1 MNANVEFDEI
11 RPYHDEELPQVYE
24 ELIADAAFRQAVD
37 TVMPGVPFEVWS
49 QKMRACKTKLEF
61 QKTFCYGLLWKL
73 AKEATDGLTLDHT
86 ALPADKSA
94 AYTYISNH
102 RDIILDSGFL
112 SILLV
117 DQGMDT
123 VEIAIGD
130 NLLVYPWI
138 KKFVRVNKSFIVL
151 RALTM
156 RQMLEASARMS
167 RYMHY
172 TISEKKQSIWIA
184 QREGRAKDSNDRTQD
199 SVLKMLAI
207 GGEGDVIDRLM
218 EMNIAPLA
226 ISYEYDPCD
235 FLKAQE
241 FQLKR
246 DIEGYKKTTADDLL
260 NMQTGLFGYKGRVH
274 FQTGACM
281 NDELAKMDRSL
292 PKPELF
298 ARMSALIDKRIH
310 ASYRMY
316 PNNYVAHDLLEG
328 KEDFSD
334 HYTAEDKQRFTAY
347 IEQQLERISIP
358 NKDVVETLEG
368 PLLVLAGAGS
378 GKTRALTYR
387 VANLLEHGVPPWAIM
402 AITFTN
408 KAAKEMRERIEK
420 LAGAGA
426 EDIWVS
432 TFHSGCA
439 KILRRDIEKLGYT
452 RSFTIYDDDD
462 QMSALKEI
470 LKKLNID
477 DKFLPPREIKG
488 KISDAKNKLLGPQD
502 WFSQSERDYRSQLV
516 YDVYQAYEE
525 KLKSSNALD
534 FDDLIVKTLELFA
547 QHPPVLE
554 AYQRKIR
561 YIHVDEYQDTNYAQY
576 MLVRLLAAQRRNLCV
591 CRG

>member
-1 MNANVEFDEI
+1 MEFEEI
-11 RPYHDEELPQVYE
+11 RPYHDEELPQVFE
-24 ELIADAAFRQAVD
+24 ELIADPAFQQVACA
-37 TVMPGVPFEVWS
+37 VMPGVPFEAIA
-49 QKMRACKTKLEF
+49 QKMRARKTKQEF
-61 QKTFCYGLLWKL
+61 QENLCYGILHNL
-73 AKEATDGLTLDHT
+73 AKDTTDGLILESM
-86 ALPADKSA
+86 AVLNKQS
-94 AYTYISNH
+94 AYTYVSNH

-112 SILLV
+112 SVLLV
-117 DQGMDT
+117 EQGLDT

-130 NLLVYPWI
+130 NLLIYPWI
-138 KKFVRVNKSFIVL
+138 KKLVRINKCFTVQ

-167 RYMHY
+167 RYMLY
-172 TISEKKQSIWIA
+172 TIREKKQSIWIA

-246 DIEGYKKTTADDLL
+246 DIEGYTKTTADDLL

-281 NDELAKMDRSL
+281 NDELEKIDRSL

-310 ASYRMY
+310 ASYQMY

-358 NKDVVETLEG
+358 YKDEDFLRG
-368 PLLVLAGAGS
+368 KMLLMYANPL
-378 GKTRALTYR
+378 
-387 VANLLEHGVPPWAIM
+387 
-402 AITFTN
+402 
-408 KAAKEMRERIEK
+408 
-420 LAGAGA
+420 
-426 EDIWVS
+426 
-432 TFHSGCA
+432 
-439 KILRRDIEKLGYT
+439 
-452 RSFTIYDDDD
+452 
-462 QMSALKEI
+462 
-470 LKKLNID
+470 
-477 DKFLPPREIKG
+477 
-488 KISDAKNKLLGPQD
+488 KN
-502 WFSQSERDYRSQLV
+502 Y
-516 YDVYQAYEE
+516 
-525 KLKSSNALD
+525 
-534 FDDLIVKTLELFA
+534 
-547 QHPPVLE
+547 
-554 AYQRKIR
+554 
-561 YIHVDEYQDTNYAQY
+561 
-576 MLVRLLAAQRRNLCV
+576 LAAIKE
-591 CRG
+591 